1 MAETVI
7 AVTTATDHGDAV
19 VVVVGA
25 AVADAVV
32 AVAAVVAIENAAA
45 VVVAAD
51 ATATNQNVNP
61 GQSTTQATK
70 SGCLGFFF
78 VRAIQRSLVAVSLGG
93 ACEIRK
99 STAKSIAALS
109 LIRKLCKVGT
119 L

>member
-1 MAETVI
+1 MVA
-7 AVTTATDHGDAV
+7 AV
-19 VVVVGA
+19 VVVA
-25 AVADAVV
+25 AVAAVDAVV

-51 ATATNQNVNP
+51 ATATNQYVTH
-61 GQSTTQATK
+61 GQPKTQATQ

-99 STAKSIAALS
+99 STAKFIAALS